1 MFSPR
6 WRKVGRDLWGN
17 KSRTLLVV
25 LSIAV
30 GVFAVGLIAG
40 TQAVLFRDMNAS
52 FLASNPAHAVL
63 FADPNNADDPD
74 KPAELFDDELVQA
87 VRRMDKVQ
95 EAEGRTEIEVRLQM
109 NPTQGDETVEE
120 ARELD
125 LQAIDNY
132 EDIRIWKIW
141 PQSGAWPPAKHEFL
155 LERASLDFANANVG
169 DKVTIKTPD
178 GKLRQMRLAGIVY
191 DPEQASPTVEGANSA
206 ATSALIRSNG

>member
-1 MFSPR
+1 MFSPP

-87 VRRMDKVQ
+87 VRRMDIAVFS
-95 EAEGRTEIEVRLQM
+95 V
-109 NPTQGDETVEE
+109 
-120 ARELD
+120 
-125 LQAIDNY
+125 
-132 EDIRIWKIW
+132 
-141 PQSGAWPPAKHEFL
+141 
-155 LERASLDFANANVG
+155 RASMLHTLDEALQYWN
-169 DKVTIKTPD
+169 
-178 GKLRQMRLAGIVY
+178 Y
-191 DPEQASPTVEGANSA
+191 DLSVDFDRPQTH
-206 ATSALIRSNG
+206 